1 MALRRRKSR
10 ADKLADV
17 LGTYLKL
24 KAARKAAKGAGKA
37 AKGTAA
43 YKVAKKTPVVRR
55 IPIVAGAG
63 LAAVLAARKLR
74 SGGGPP
80 ATAQAS

>member
-1 MALRRRKSR
+1 MAIRRRKSTSSR
-10 ADKLADV
+10 IAGA

-24 KAARKAAKGAGKA
+24 KTAKKAAKGAGKV
-37 AKGTAA
+37 AKGTAV

-63 LAAVLAARKLR
+63 VAAVVAAKKLR
-74 SGGGPP
+74 SSGGG
-80 ATAQAS
+80 ATAQTS